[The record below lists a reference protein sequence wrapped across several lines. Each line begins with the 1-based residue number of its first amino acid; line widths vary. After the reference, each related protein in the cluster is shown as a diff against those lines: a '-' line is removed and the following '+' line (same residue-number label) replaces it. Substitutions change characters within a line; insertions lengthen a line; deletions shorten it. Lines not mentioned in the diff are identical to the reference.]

1 MGTVFLLL
9 HFQSELSSRS
19 KSSMK
24 LILLLTASASM
35 VLADPH
41 GSYAYTHIERPSYT
55 LIQSWGGPSHF
66 AQKYS
71 GNRARSFSRFNSIT
85 YGARTGSLNAANF
98 PADTDEPTARASLNF
113 INAIGGSDLCGQAS
127 RAYIEAVIGG
137 KSGQQAAAAARQ
149 AYIGGYSQGLRN
161 TEDTPCAAAEAS
173 FRKTYG
179 SDKNSVLEAALAYM
193 NAAPSTTCGEAGK
206 AYVAAITTGES
217 SARAGLFAARAFID
231 AADGGFTPDAACT
244 AALQGFS
251 KTAGKASANLNSAF
265 ESFVSSA
272 SAGVDP
278 VCTAAA
284 GAYIDAKIAKKTDE
298 GALGAAAKAYIAAL
312 SANPGAG
319 SACAKAASAF
329 TGKANPFKSSPA
341 PAPFR
346 ISADPTAAA
355 ASNFL
360 NAVGGTDICAKAS
373 KAYVEAVS
381 AGKSAVQATNAA
393 KQAYISAYNS
403 GTRNAQGT
411 PCAAA
416 EVNFKSNFGSDK
428 NVVLEAAK
436 AYINAAEPTTC
447 GEAGKAY
454 VSAVS
459 SGSTPE
465 KAALLAAK
473 AFITNVDLGSADS
486 AACTSAS
493 KGFLGAT
500 SGSNNVLT
508 AMEAF
513 INSGE
518 SGVDPVCI
526 AAAEAYI
533 DAKIANNSDED
544 ALSSAA
550 TAYIAAIN
558 ANPGAGAGCLNA
570 ASQFIGN

>member
-1 MGTVFLLL
+1 
-9 HFQSELSSRS
+9 
-19 KSSMK
+19 MK
-24 LILLLTASASM
+24 LIILLAASASM
-35 VLADPH
+35 VLSDPH

-55 LIQSWGGPSHF
+55 LTQSWGSPSHANPSQF
-66 AQKYS
+66 SQKYS
-71 GNRARSFSRFNSIT
+71 GSRARSFSRFNGIT
-85 YGARTGSLNAANF
+85 YGARTGGLNGANF
-98 PADTDEPTARASLNF
+98 PADADEPTARASLNF

-127 RAYIEAVIGG
+127 RAYIEAVVAG

-149 AYIGGYSQGLRN
+149 AYIGGFSQGLRN
-161 TEDTPCAAAEAS
+161 TAETPCAAAEAT
-173 FRKTYG
+173 FRKSYG
-179 SDKNSVLEAALAYM
+179 SGKNSVLEAALAYM

-217 SARAGLFAARAFID
+217 SSRAGLFAARAFID
-231 AADGGFTPDAACT
+231 AADGGFAPDAACT

-251 KTAGKASANLNSAF
+251 KTTGGSGNLNSAF
-265 ESFVSSA
+265 ETFVSSA

-284 GAYIDAKIAKKTDE
+284 GAYIDAKIAKKSDE

-312 SANPGAG
+312 NSNPGAG
-319 SACAKAASAF
+319 AACAKAASSF
-329 TGKANPFKSSPA
+329 TGKANPFRSAPTPVRVSS
-341 PAPFR
+341 
-346 ISADPTAAA
+346 DPTAAA

-373 KAYVEAVS
+373 RAYLEAVT

-403 GTRNAQGT
+403 GTRNAPGT

-416 EVNFKSNFGSDK
+416 EVNFKTNYGSNK

-454 VSAVS
+454 VSAIS
-459 SGSTPE
+459 SGQTPE

-473 AFITNVDLGSADS
+473 AFISNVNLGSADS
-486 AACTSAS
+486 AACTAAS

-500 SGSNNVLT
+500 SGSNSVLT

-513 INSGE
+513 INSGN
-518 SGVDPVCI
+518 SGVDPVCT

-533 DAKIANNSDED
+533 DAKIANNSDEK
-544 ALSSAA
+544 ALTSAA
-550 TAYIAAIN
+550 TAYVAAIN
-558 ANPGAGAGCLNA
+558 ANPGAGSGCLDA

>member
-1 MGTVFLLL
+1 MGLLA
-9 HFQSELSSRS
+9 
-19 KSSMK
+19 
-24 LILLLTASASM
+24 ASAGM

-55 LIQSWGGPSHF
+55 LTQSWGGPSHF
-66 AQKYS
+66 AQEYS
-71 GNRARSFSRFNSIT
+71 GLNRARSFGRFNSIT

-217 SARAGLFAARAFID
+217 STRAGLFAARAFID

-251 KTAGKASANLNSAF
+251 KTAGKATANLNSAF

-272 SAGVDP
+272 SAGADP
-278 VCTAAA
+278 VCTAVA

-312 SANPGAG
+312 GANPGAG
-319 SACAKAASAF
+319 AACAKAASAF
-329 TGKANPFKSSPA
+329 TGKANPFGSA
-341 PAPFR
+341 PAPVR
-346 ISADPTAAA
+346 VSADPTAAA

-373 KAYVEAVS
+373 KAYLEAVT

-393 KQAYISAYNS
+393 KQAYISAYND
-403 GTRNAQGT
+403 GTRNAPGT

-416 EVNFKSNFGSDK
+416 EINFKTNFGSNK

-473 AFITNVDLGSADS
+473 AFIANVDLGSTDS

-544 ALSSAA
+544 ALTSAA
-550 TAYIAAIN
+550 TAYIGAIN
-558 ANPGAGAGCLNA
+558 ANPGAGAGCLDA

>member
-9 HFQSELSSRS
+9 HFQSQLSSRS

-24 LILLLTASASM
+24 LIVLLAASASM
-35 VLADPH
+35 GLADPH

-55 LIQSWGGPSHF
+55 LTQSWGGPSHF

-71 GNRARSFSRFNSIT
+71 GNRARSFSRFNGIT

-113 INAIGGSDLCGQAS
+113 INSIGGSDLCGQAS
-127 RAYIEAVIGG
+127 RAYIEAVVGG

-161 TEDTPCAAAEAS
+161 EEDTPCAAAEAS

-206 AYVAAITTGES
+206 AYIAAITTGES
-217 SARAGLFAARAFID
+217 SARAGLFAA
-231 AADGGFTPDAACT
+231 
-244 AALQGFS
+244 
-251 KTAGKASANLNSAF
+251 
-265 ESFVSSA
+265 
-272 SAGVDP
+272 
-278 VCTAAA
+278 
-284 GAYIDAKIAKKTDE
+284 GAYIDAKIAKKADE

-312 SANPGAG
+312 GANPGAG
-319 SACAKAASAF
+319 AACAKAASAF
-329 TGKANPFKSSPA
+329 TGKANPFGSA
-341 PAPFR
+341 PAPVR
-346 ISADPTAAA
+346 VSADPTAAA

-373 KAYVEAVS
+373 KAYLEAVS

-403 GTRNAQGT
+403 GTRNTPGT

-416 EVNFKSNFGSDK
+416 EVNFKSNFGSNK

-473 AFITNVDLGSADS
+473 AFISNVDLGSTDS

-513 INSGE
+513 INSGD

-544 ALSSAA
+544 ALTSAA
-550 TAYIAAIN
+550 TAYIGAIN
-558 ANPGAGAGCLNA
+558 ANPGAGAGCLDA

>member
-1 MGTVFLLL
+1 MGQYFSSFT
-9 HFQSELSSRS
+9 LSSPVRGS

-24 LILLLTASASM
+24 LVLLLLASAGM
-35 VLADPH
+35 VLSDPH
-41 GSYAYTHIERPSYT
+41 GSYAYSHIERPSYT
-55 LIQSWGGPSHF
+55 LTQSWGGPSHF
-66 AQKYS
+66 AQRYNYGNY
-71 GNRARSFSRFNSIT
+71 GNRARSFSRFNGIT

-217 SARAGLFAARAFID
+217 STRAGLFAARAFID

-251 KTAGKASANLNSAF
+251 KTAGKATANLNSAF

-272 SAGVDP
+272 SAGADP

-319 SACAKAASAF
+319 AACAKAASAF
-329 TGKANPFKSSPA
+329 TGKANPFKSA

-346 ISADPTAAA
+346 VSADPTSAA

-373 KAYVEAVS
+373 KAYLEAVT
-381 AGKSAVQATNAA
+381 AGKRAVQATNAA

-403 GTRNAQGT
+403 GT
-411 PCAAA
+411 PSAAA
-416 EVNFKSNFGSDK
+416 EVNFKTNFGSDK

-473 AFITNVDLGSADS
+473 AFISNV
-486 AACTSAS
+486 
-493 KGFLGAT
+493 
-500 SGSNNVLT
+500 
-508 AMEAF
+508 
-513 INSGE
+513 
-518 SGVDPVCI
+518 
-526 AAAEAYI
+526 
-533 DAKIANNSDED
+533 
-544 ALSSAA
+544 
-550 TAYIAAIN
+550 
-558 ANPGAGAGCLNA
+558 
-570 ASQFIGN
+570 

>member
-1 MGTVFLLL
+1 MG
-9 HFQSELSSRS
+9 
-19 KSSMK
+19 
-24 LILLLTASASM
+24 
-35 VLADPH
+35 
-41 GSYAYTHIERPSYT
+41 
-55 LIQSWGGPSHF
+55 
-66 AQKYS
+66 
-71 GNRARSFSRFNSIT
+71 
-85 YGARTGSLNAANF
+85 AAM
-98 PADTDEPTARASLNF
+98 
-113 INAIGGSDLCGQAS
+113 
-127 RAYIEAVIGG
+127 
-137 KSGQQAAAAARQ
+137 
-149 AYIGGYSQGLRN
+149 
-161 TEDTPCAAAEAS
+161 
-173 FRKTYG
+173 
-179 SDKNSVLEAALAYM
+179 AYM
-193 NAAPSTTCGEAGK
+193 NAAHSTTCGEAGK

-217 SARAGLFAARAFID
+217 RDRAGLFAARAFID
-231 AADGGFTPDAACT
+231 AADGGFAPDAACT

-251 KTAGKASANLNSAF
+251 KTTGGSGNLNSAF
-265 ESFVSSA
+265 EAFVSSA

-284 GAYIDAKIAKKTDE
+284 GAYIDAKIAKKNDE

-312 SANPGAG
+312 GANPGAG
-319 SACAKAASAF
+319 GACAKAASSF
-329 TGKANPFKSSPA
+329 TGKASPFSAA

-346 ISADPTAAA
+346 VSADAT
-355 ASNFL
+355 SNFL
-360 NAVGGTDICAKAS
+360 NAVGGSDICAKAS
-373 KAYVEAVS
+373 KAYLGAVS

-393 KQAYISAYNS
+393 KAAYISAYNA
-403 GTRNAQGT
+403 GTRNAPGT

-416 EVNFKSNFGSDK
+416 EVNFKSNFGSNK

-473 AFITNVDLGSADS
+473 AFISNVDLGSADS

-493 KGFLGAT
+493 QGFLGAT

-533 DAKIANNSDED
+533 DAKIANNSDEN
-544 ALSSAA
+544 ALTSAA

>member
-9 HFQSELSSRS
+9 HFQSQLSSRS

-24 LILLLTASASM
+24 LIVLLAASAGM

-55 LIQSWGGPSHF
+55 LTQSWGGPSHF

-71 GNRARSFSRFNSIT
+71 GNRARSFSRF
-85 YGARTGSLNAANF
+85 
-98 PADTDEPTARASLNF
+98 
-113 INAIGGSDLCGQAS
+113 NAIGGSDLCGQAS

-217 SARAGLFAARAFID
+217 STRAGLFAARAFID

-251 KTAGKASANLNSAF
+251 KTAGKATANLNSAF

-272 SAGVDP
+272 SAGADP
-278 VCTAAA
+278 VCTAVA

-312 SANPGAG
+312 GANPGAG
-319 SACAKAASAF
+319 AACAKAASAF
-329 TGKANPFKSSPA
+329 TGKANPFGSA
-341 PAPFR
+341 PAPVR
-346 ISADPTAAA
+346 VSADPTAAA

-373 KAYVEAVS
+373 KAYLEAVT

-393 KQAYISAYNS
+393 KQAYISAYND
-403 GTRNAQGT
+403 GTRNAPGT

-416 EVNFKSNFGSDK
+416 EINFKTNFGSNK

-473 AFITNVDLGSADS
+473 AFIANVDLGSTDS

-513 INSGE
+513 INSGD

-544 ALSSAA
+544 ALTSAA
-550 TAYIAAIN
+550 TAYIGAIN
-558 ANPGAGAGCLNA
+558 ANPGAGAGCLDA

>member
-1 MGTVFLLL
+1 MG
-9 HFQSELSSRS
+9 
-19 KSSMK
+19 
-24 LILLLTASASM
+24 
-35 VLADPH
+35 
-41 GSYAYTHIERPSYT
+41 
-55 LIQSWGGPSHF
+55 
-66 AQKYS
+66 
-71 GNRARSFSRFNSIT
+71 
-85 YGARTGSLNAANF
+85 
-98 PADTDEPTARASLNF
+98 
-113 INAIGGSDLCGQAS
+113 
-127 RAYIEAVIGG
+127 
-137 KSGQQAAAAARQ
+137 
-149 AYIGGYSQGLRN
+149 
-161 TEDTPCAAAEAS
+161 
-173 FRKTYG
+173 
-179 SDKNSVLEAALAYM
+179 
-193 NAAPSTTCGEAGK
+193 
-206 AYVAAITTGES
+206 
-217 SARAGLFAARAFID
+217 
-231 AADGGFTPDAACT
+231 
-244 AALQGFS
+244 
-251 KTAGKASANLNSAF
+251 
-265 ESFVSSA
+265 
-272 SAGVDP
+272 
-278 VCTAAA
+278 
-284 GAYIDAKIAKKTDE
+284 IDAKIAKKADE

-319 SACAKAASAF
+319 AACAKAASAF
-329 TGKANPFKSSPA
+329 TGKTNPFKSA

-346 ISADPTAAA
+346 ITADPTVAA

-373 KAYVEAVS
+373 KAYLEAVS

-403 GTRNAQGT
+403 GTRNTPGT

-416 EVNFKSNFGSDK
+416 EVNFKSNFGSNK

-465 KAALLAAK
+465 RAALLAAK
-473 AFITNVDLGSADS
+473 AFISNVDLGSADS

-500 SGSNNVLT
+500 SGSNNVLN

-550 TAYIAAIN
+550 TAYVAAIN
-558 ANPGAGAGCLNA
+558 ANPGAGAGCLDA

>member
-24 LILLLTASASM
+24 LILLLAASASM

-55 LIQSWGGPSHF
+55 LTQSWGGPSHF

-71 GNRARSFSRFNSIT
+71 GNRARSFSRFNGIT

-206 AYVAAITTGES
+206 AYIAAITTGES
-217 SARAGLFAARAFID
+217 SARAGPFAARAFID
-231 AADGGFTPDAACT
+231 AADGGFAPDAACT
-244 AALQGFS
+244 AALKGFS
-251 KTAGKASANLNSAF
+251 KTTGGSGNLNSAF

-284 GAYIDAKIAKKTDE
+284 GAYIDAKIAKKSDE

-312 SANPGAG
+312 GSNPGAG
-319 SACAKAASAF
+319 AACAKAASAF
-329 TGKANPFKSSPA
+329 TGKKNPFGSA
-341 PAPFR
+341 PAPVR
-346 ISADPTAAA
+346 VSADPTAAA

-373 KAYVEAVS
+373 KAYLEAVT

-403 GTRNAQGT
+403 GTRNPAGT

-447 GEAGKAY
+447 GGAGKAY

-473 AFITNVDLGSADS
+473 AFISNVDLGSTDS

-518 SGVDPVCI
+518 SGVDPVC
-526 AAAEAYI
+526 I

>member
-1 MGTVFLLL
+1 MGTQYFSSFTFTLSSPVRGSKGNMKLVLLL
-9 HFQSELSSRS
+9 L
-19 KSSMK
+19 
-24 LILLLTASASM
+24 ASAGM
-35 VLADPH
+35 VLSDPH
-41 GSYAYTHIERPSYT
+41 GSYAYSHIERPSYT
-55 LIQSWGGPSHF
+55 LPQSWGGPSHF
-66 AQKYS
+66 AQRYNYGNY
-71 GNRARSFSRFNSIT
+71 GNRARSFSRFNGIT

-113 INAIGGSDLCGQAS
+113 INSIGGSDLCGQAS
-127 RAYIEAVIGG
+127 RAYIEAVVGG

-149 AYIGGYSQGLRN
+149 AYIGGFSQGLRN
-161 TEDTPCAAAEAS
+161 NEDTPCATAEAS

-193 NAAPSTTCGEAGK
+193 KAAPSTTCGEAGK
-206 AYVAAITTGES
+206 AYIAAITTGES
-217 SARAGLFAARAFID
+217 NARAGLFAARAFID
-231 AADGGFTPDAACT
+231 AADGGFAPDAACT
-244 AALQGFS
+244 AALKGFS
-251 KTAGKASANLNSAF
+251 KTTGGSGNLNSAF

-284 GAYIDAKIAKKTDE
+284 GAYIDAKIAKKADE
-298 GALGAAAKAYIAAL
+298 GALGAAA
-312 SANPGAG
+312 
-319 SACAKAASAF
+319 ACAKAASAF
-329 TGKANPFKSSPA
+329 TGKANPFKSA

-346 ISADPTAAA
+346 VSADPTAAA

-360 NAVGGTDICAKAS
+360 SAIGGTDICAKAS
-373 KAYVEAVS
+373 KASLEAVT

-403 GTRNAQGT
+403 GTRNTPGT

-416 EVNFKSNFGSDK
+416 EVNFKTNFGSDK

-473 AFITNVDLGSADS
+473 AFISNVDLGSADS

-533 DAKIANNSDED
+533 DAKIANNSDEN
-544 ALSSAA
+544 ALTSAA

>member
-1 MGTVFLLL
+1 MG
-9 HFQSELSSRS
+9 
-19 KSSMK
+19 
-24 LILLLTASASM
+24 
-35 VLADPH
+35 
-41 GSYAYTHIERPSYT
+41 
-55 LIQSWGGPSHF
+55 
-66 AQKYS
+66 
-71 GNRARSFSRFNSIT
+71 
-85 YGARTGSLNAANF
+85 
-98 PADTDEPTARASLNF
+98 
-113 INAIGGSDLCGQAS
+113 
-127 RAYIEAVIGG
+127 
-137 KSGQQAAAAARQ
+137 
-149 AYIGGYSQGLRN
+149 
-161 TEDTPCAAAEAS
+161 
-173 FRKTYG
+173 
-179 SDKNSVLEAALAYM
+179 
-193 NAAPSTTCGEAGK
+193 
-206 AYVAAITTGES
+206 
-217 SARAGLFAARAFID
+217 
-231 AADGGFTPDAACT
+231 T

-251 KTAGKASANLNSAF
+251 KTAGKATANLSSAF
-265 ESFVSSA
+265 ESIVSSA
-272 SAGVDP
+272 SAGADP

-284 GAYIDAKIAKKTDE
+284 GAHIDAKIAKKTDE

-319 SACAKAASAF
+319 AACAKAASAF
-329 TGKANPFKSSPA
+329 TGKANPFKSAPA

-403 GTRNAQGT
+403 GTRNAPGT

-416 EVNFKSNFGSDK
+416 EINFKTNFGSNK

-436 AYINAAEPTTC
+436 AYISNA
-447 GEAGKAY
+447 G
-454 VSAVS
+454 
-459 SGSTPE
+459 
-465 KAALLAAK
+465 
-473 AFITNVDLGSADS
+473 LGSADS
-486 AACTSAS
+486 AACTAAS

-533 DAKIANNSDED
+533 DAKIANNSDEN
-544 ALSSAA
+544 ALTSAA
-550 TAYIAAIN
+550 TAYIGAIN
-558 ANPGAGAGCLNA
+558 ANPGAGAGCLDA

>member
-24 LILLLTASASM
+24 LILLLAASASM

-55 LIQSWGGPSHF
+55 LSQSWGGPSHF

-71 GNRARSFSRFNSIT
+71 GNRARSFSRFNGIT

-137 KSGQQAAAAARQ
+137 KSGQQAASAARQ

-251 KTAGKASANLNSAF
+251 KTAGKATANLNSAF

-272 SAGVDP
+272 SAGADP

-319 SACAKAASAF
+319 AACAKAASAF

-360 NAVGGTDICAKAS
+360 NAVGGTD
-373 KAYVEAVS
+373 
-381 AGKSAVQATNAA
+381 
-393 KQAYISAYNS
+393 ISAYNS

-473 AFITNVDLGSADS
+473 AFISNVDLGSADS

-500 SGSNNVLT
+500 SGSKNVLT
-508 AMEAF
+508 
-513 INSGE
+513 
-518 SGVDPVCI
+518 
-526 AAAEAYI
+526 
-533 DAKIANNSDED
+533 
-544 ALSSAA
+544 SAA

-570 ASQFIGN
+570 ASQFIG

>member
-24 LILLLTASASM
+24 LILLLAASASM

-55 LIQSWGGPSHF
+55 LTQSWGGPSHF
-66 AQKYS
+66 AQQYS
-71 GNRARSFSRFNSIT
+71 GNRARSFSRFNGIT

-149 AYIGGYSQGLRN
+149 AYIGGFSQGLRN
-161 TEDTPCAAAEAS
+161 NEDTPCAAAEAS

-179 SDKNSVLEAALAYM
+179 SNKNSVLEAALAYM
-193 NAAPSTTCGEAGK
+193 NAAPS
-206 AYVAAITTGES
+206 ITSGES
-217 SARAGLFAARAFID
+217 NARAGLFAARAFID
-231 AADGGFTPDAACT
+231 AADGGFAPDAACT

-251 KTAGKASANLNSAF
+251 KTTGGSGNLNSAF
-265 ESFVSSA
+265 EAFVSSA

-284 GAYIDAKIAKKTDE
+284 GAYIDAKIAKKADE

-319 SACAKAASAF
+319 AACAKAASAF
-329 TGKANPFKSSPA
+329 TGKANPFRSA
-341 PAPFR
+341 PAPVR
-346 ISADPTAAA
+346 VSADPTAAA

-373 KAYVEAVS
+373 KAYLEAVT

-393 KQAYISAYNS
+393 KQAYISAFNS
-403 GTRNAQGT
+403 GTRNPPGP

-416 EVNFKSNFGSDK
+416 EVNFKTNFGSNK

-447 GEAGKAY
+447 GEA
-454 VSAVS
+454 
-459 SGSTPE
+459 
-465 KAALLAAK
+465 
-473 AFITNVDLGSADS
+473 D
-486 AACTSAS
+486 
-493 KGFLGAT
+493 
-500 SGSNNVLT
+500 
-508 AMEAF
+508 
-513 INSGE
+513 
-518 SGVDPVCI
+518 
-526 AAAEAYI
+526 
-533 DAKIANNSDED
+533 
-544 ALSSAA
+544 
-550 TAYIAAIN
+550 
-558 ANPGAGAGCLNA
+558 
-570 ASQFIGN
+570 

>member
-1 MGTVFLLL
+1 MAL
-9 HFQSELSSRS
+9 
-19 KSSMK
+19 
-24 LILLLTASASM
+24 
-35 VLADPH
+35 
-41 GSYAYTHIERPSYT
+41 AYTHIERPSYT
-55 LIQSWGGPSHF
+55 LTQSWGGPSHF
-66 AQKYS
+66 AQEYS
-71 GNRARSFSRFNSIT
+71 GLNRARSFGRFNSIT
-85 YGARTGSLNAANF
+85 YGARTGSLKAANF
-98 PADTDEPTARASLNF
+98 PADTDEPTATAALNF

-161 TEDTPCAAAEAS
+161 NEDTPCAAAEAS
-173 FRKTYG
+173 FRKSYG

-193 NAAPSTTCGEAGK
+193 SSAPSTTCGEAGK
-206 AYVAAITTGES
+206 AYIAAITTGEI

-231 AADGGFTPDAACT
+231 AADSGFAPDAACT
-244 AALQGFS
+244 AALKGFS
-251 KTAGKASANLNSAF
+251 KTTGGSGNLNSAF

-284 GAYIDAKIAKKTDE
+284 GAYIDAKIAKKSDE

-312 SANPGAG
+312 GANPGAG
-319 SACAKAASAF
+319 AACAKAASAF
-329 TGKANPFKSSPA
+329 TGKANPFGSA
-341 PAPFR
+341 PAPVR
-346 ISADPTAAA
+346 VSAVPTAAA

-373 KAYVEAVS
+373 KAYLEAVT

-393 KQAYISAYNS
+393 KQAYISAYND
-403 GTRNAQGT
+403 GTRNAPGT

-416 EVNFKSNFGSDK
+416 EINFKTNFGSNK

-454 VSAVS
+454 VAAVS
-459 SGSTPE
+459 SGQTPE
-465 KAALLAAK
+465 RAALLAAK
-473 AFITNVDLGSADS
+473 AFIANANLKKTNFDS
-486 AACTSAS
+486 GACTAAS

-500 SGSNNVLT
+500 TGSNNVLT
-508 AMEAF
+508 AMNAF
-513 INSGE
+513 INSNSGE

-544 ALSSAA
+544 SLTKAA

>member
-1 MGTVFLLL
+1 MGQYFSC
-9 HFQSELSSRS
+9 FSLSSPVRGS
-19 KSSMK
+19 KSNMK
-24 LILLLTASASM
+24 LIILLAATTSM

-41 GSYAYTHIERPSYT
+41 GSYPYTHIERPSYT
-55 LIQSWGGPSHF
+55 LTQSWGGPSHF

-71 GNRARSFSRFNSIT
+71 GNRARSFSRFNGIT

-127 RAYIEAVIGG
+127 RAYIEAVVGG
-137 KSGQQAAAAARQ
+137 KSGQRAAAAARQ

-161 TEDTPCAAAEAS
+161 EEDTPCAAAEAS

-206 AYVAAITTGES
+206 AYIAAITTGES

-251 KTAGKASANLNSAF
+251 KTAGGSGNLNSAF

-284 GAYIDAKIAKKTDE
+284 GAYIDAKIAKKADE

-312 SANPGAG
+312 GSNPGAG
-319 SACAKAASAF
+319 AACAKAASAF
-329 TGKANPFKSSPA
+329 TGKANPFGSA
-341 PAPFR
+341 PAPVR
-346 ISADPTAAA
+346 VSADPTAAA

-373 KAYVEAVS
+373 KAYLEAVT

-403 GTRNAQGT
+403 GTRNPAGT

-416 EVNFKSNFGSDK
+416 EINFKTNFGSDK
-428 NVVLEAAK
+428 NVVLEAA
-436 AYINAAEPTTC
+436 
-447 GEAGKAY
+447 KAY

-473 AFITNVDLGSADS
+473 AFIS
-486 AACTSAS
+486 
-493 KGFLGAT
+493 
-500 SGSNNVLT
+500 
-508 AMEAF
+508 
-513 INSGE
+513 
-518 SGVDPVCI
+518 
-526 AAAEAYI
+526 
-533 DAKIANNSDED
+533 NNSDE
-544 ALSSAA
+544 
-550 TAYIAAIN
+550 
-558 ANPGAGAGCLNA
+558 
-570 ASQFIGN
+570 

>member
-9 HFQSELSSRS
+9 HFQSQLSSRS

-24 LILLLTASASM
+24 LIVLLAASAGM

-55 LIQSWGGPSHF
+55 LTQSWGGPSHF

-71 GNRARSFSRFNSIT
+71 GNRARSFSRFNGIT

-98 PADTDEPTARASLNF
+98 HADTDEPTARASLNF
-113 INAIGGSDLCGQAS
+113 INSIGGSDLCGQAS
-127 RAYIEAVIGG
+127 RAYIEAVVGG

-161 TEDTPCAAAEAS
+161 NEDTPCAAAEAS

-179 SDKNSVLEAALAYM
+179 SNKNSVLEAALAYM

-206 AYVAAITTGES
+206 AYIAAITTGES
-217 SARAGLFAARAFID
+217 NTRAGLFAARAFID
-231 AADGGFTPDAACT
+231 AADGGFAP
-244 AALQGFS
+244 
-251 KTAGKASANLNSAF
+251 
-265 ESFVSSA
+265 
-272 SAGVDP
+272 DP

-284 GAYIDAKIAKKTDE
+284 GAYIDAKIAKKSDE

-312 SANPGAG
+312 GSNPGAG
-319 SACAKAASAF
+319 AACAKAASAF
-329 TGKANPFKSSPA
+329 TGKANPFGSA
-341 PAPFR
+341 PAPVR
-346 ISADPTAAA
+346 VSADPTAAA

-373 KAYVEAVS
+373 KAYLEAVT

-403 GTRNAQGT
+403 GTRNPAGT

-416 EVNFKSNFGSDK
+416 EINFKTNFGSNK

-473 AFITNVDLGSADS
+473 AFISNVDLGSTDS

>member
-1 MGTVFLLL
+1 MGQYFSC
-9 HFQSELSSRS
+9 FSLSSPVRGS
-19 KSSMK
+19 KNNMK
-24 LILLLTASASM
+24 LIILLTASTSM

-55 LIQSWGGPSHF
+55 LTQSWGGPSHF
-66 AQKYS
+66 AQQYS
-71 GNRARSFSRFNSIT
+71 GNSGRSFSRLNSIT
-85 YGARTGSLNAANF
+85 YGARTGSLKASNF
-98 PADTDEPTARASLNF
+98 PADTDEPTARAALNF
-113 INAIGGSDLCGQAS
+113 INSIGGSDLCGQAS
-127 RAYIEAVIGG
+127 RAYIEAVVGG

-161 TEDTPCAAAEAS
+161 TEDTPRAAAEAS

-206 AYVAAITTGES
+206 AYVAAITTGGS

-272 SAGVDP
+272 SAGADP

-284 GAYIDAKIAKKTDE
+284 GAYIDAKIAKKSDE

-312 SANPGAG
+312 GSNPGAG
-319 SACAKAASAF
+319 AACAKAASAF
-329 TGKANPFKSSPA
+329 TGKKNPFGSA
-341 PAPFR
+341 PAPVR
-346 ISADPTAAA
+346 VSADPTAAA

-373 KAYVEAVS
+373 KAYLEAVT

-393 KQAYISAYNS
+393 KQAYISAYNG
-403 GTRNAQGT
+403 GTRNPAGT

-416 EVNFKSNFGSDK
+416 EINFKTNFGSNK

-465 KAALLAAK
+465 RAALLAAK
-473 AFITNVDLGSADS
+473 AFIANVDLGSADS
-486 AACTSAS
+486 AACTAAS

-544 ALSSAA
+544 ALTSAA
-550 TAYIAAIN
+550 TAYIGAIN
-558 ANPGAGAGCLNA
+558 ANPGAGAGCLDA

>member
-1 MGTVFLLL
+1 MG
-9 HFQSELSSRS
+9 
-19 KSSMK
+19 
-24 LILLLTASASM
+24 
-35 VLADPH
+35 
-41 GSYAYTHIERPSYT
+41 
-55 LIQSWGGPSHF
+55 
-66 AQKYS
+66 
-71 GNRARSFSRFNSIT
+71 
-85 YGARTGSLNAANF
+85 
-98 PADTDEPTARASLNF
+98 
-113 INAIGGSDLCGQAS
+113 
-127 RAYIEAVIGG
+127 
-137 KSGQQAAAAARQ
+137 
-149 AYIGGYSQGLRN
+149 
-161 TEDTPCAAAEAS
+161 
-173 FRKTYG
+173 
-179 SDKNSVLEAALAYM
+179 
-193 NAAPSTTCGEAGK
+193 
-206 AYVAAITTGES
+206 ITTGES
-217 SARAGLFAARAFID
+217 STRAGLFAARAFID

-251 KTAGKASANLNSAF
+251 KTAGKATANLNSAF

-272 SAGVDP
+272 SAGADP

-319 SACAKAASAF
+319 AACAKAASAF
-329 TGKANPFKSSPA
+329 TGKANPFKSAPA

-346 ISADPTAAA
+346 ITADPTAAA

-454 VSAVS
+454 VSA
-459 SGSTPE
+459 
-465 KAALLAAK
+465 
-473 AFITNVDLGSADS
+473 
-486 AACTSAS
+486 
-493 KGFLGAT
+493 AT

>member
-55 LIQSWGGPSHF
+55 LTRSWGGPSHF

-71 GNRARSFSRFNSIT
+71 GNRAMSFSRFNGIT

-251 KTAGKASANLNSAF
+251 KTAGKATANLNSAF

-272 SAGVDP
+272 SAGADP

-319 SACAKAASAF
+319 AACAKAASAF
-329 TGKANPFKSSPA
+329 TGKTNPFKSA

-346 ISADPTAAA
+346 ITADPTAAA

-360 NAVGGTDICAKAS
+360 NAVGGTAICAKAS
-373 KAYVEAVS
+373 KAYLEAVG

-403 GTRNAQGT
+403 GTRNTPGT

-416 EVNFKSNFGSDK
+416 EVNFKSNFGSNK
-428 NVVLEAAK
+428 NVVLEATK

-454 VSAVS
+454 VSA
-459 SGSTPE
+459 
-465 KAALLAAK
+465 
-473 AFITNVDLGSADS
+473 
-486 AACTSAS
+486 AS
-493 KGFLGAT
+493 